1 MFVFSNF
8 LAASWIKLNKD
19 VVCFGAKNDS
29 YGNFTIQH
37 GGAITTLK
45 LVYVSGYVTCNTMK
59 ASHGSHWACNSQ
71 FKLGTIVTDADNR
84 AVFPHEYKN
93 TSYLLPGYHINS
105 SELVY
110 QPLISPLTVKAGDEY
125 RIWYHED
132 FQDGME
138 SDNAGHTCT
147 DVYAIYN

>member
-8 LAASWIKLNKD
+8 LASSWIKLNKD

-29 YGNFTIQH
+29 YGNFTIQQ

-45 LVYVSGYVTCNTMK
+45 LVYVSGYVTCNTK
-59 ASHGSHWACNSQ
+59 NAPYGSHWACNSQ
-71 FKLGTIVTDADNR
+71 FKLGTIVTDADNS

-105 SELVY
+105 SELVSVPTINFTPNSEGRRRVPNLVSRGFSRWHGER
-110 QPLISPLTVKAGDEY
+110 QCRP
-125 RIWYHED
+125 H
-132 FQDGME
+132 
-138 SDNAGHTCT
+138 
-147 DVYAIYN
+147 VY